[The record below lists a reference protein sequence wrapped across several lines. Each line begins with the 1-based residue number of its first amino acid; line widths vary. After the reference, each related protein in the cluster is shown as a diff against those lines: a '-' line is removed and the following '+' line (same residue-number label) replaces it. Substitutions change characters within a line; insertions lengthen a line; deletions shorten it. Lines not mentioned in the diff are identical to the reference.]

1 MTPSRSPAPRA
12 ILRSYW
18 LVGSAVLIAVGSL
31 KGAAGATTCAVALAA
46 VWPEPPVLVE
56 ADCAGGDLGAWHWV
70 PDSPG
75 LVSLAAALRTGRA
88 EVAAHATGLACG
100 VEAVVAAAGRQQA
113 TVAVGLLAEADPGL
127 WARERPVIADVG
139 RLEPG
144 APSVAL
150 VAAADV
156 LLLCSRGDLGSLLR
170 LAEADVPAST
180 RVVLAGGS
188 RYRHGEIAARIGR
201 PVFGE
206 VPWDV
211 HAAQVVGGRRPAG
224 RGWTQRGLPAAARA
238 LAGRLPPRWRDG
250 A

>member
-1 MTPSRSPAPRA
+1 
-12 ILRSYW
+12 L
-18 LVGSAVLIAVGSL
+18 LVGSAVLVAVGSL

-56 ADCAGGDLGAWHWV
+56 ADCAGGDLGAWNWV

-75 LVSLAAALRTGRA
+75 LASLATALRTGRA
-88 EVAAHATGLACG
+88 DVATHATGLACG

-127 WARERPVIADVG
+127 WTKERPVIADVG

-144 APSVAL
+144 APSAVL
-150 VAAADV
+150 VSAADV

-170 LAEADVPAST
+170 LADADLPAGIT
-180 RVVLAGGS
+180 RVVLTGGS
-188 RYRHGEIAARIGR
+188 RYRHSEIAARIGR
-201 PVFGE
+201 PVLGE
-206 VPWDV
+206 VPWDI

-224 RGWTQRGLPAAARA
+224 RGWTRRGLPAAARA
-238 LAGRLPPRWRDG
+238 LAARLPPRWRNG